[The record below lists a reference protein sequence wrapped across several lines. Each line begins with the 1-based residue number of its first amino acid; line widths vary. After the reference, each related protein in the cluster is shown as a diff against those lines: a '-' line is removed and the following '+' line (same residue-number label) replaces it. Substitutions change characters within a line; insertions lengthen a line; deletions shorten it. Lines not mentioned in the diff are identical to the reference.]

1 MLSRFFALLLCAP
14 CIALAQYPSQPVRVV
29 VGFPPGGTTDV
40 IGRLVAQGL
49 GERMGKSFVVENRGG
64 ASGSIGAAGVAK
76 AAPDGYTL
84 LMAIDSTL
92 TMNQFL
98 YRSLPY
104 DPINDFAPITSVTK
118 TV

>member
-49 GERMGKSFVVENRGG
+49 GERMGR
-64 ASGSIGAAGVAK
+64 
-76 AAPDGYTL
+76 
-84 LMAIDSTL
+84 
-92 TMNQFL
+92 
-98 YRSLPY
+98 
-104 DPINDFAPITSVTK
+104 
-118 TV
+118 